1 MDSSMIEP
9 VILATGAVLQS
20 EFGDS
25 ARRFHE
31 EGFTVRPVPCDL
43 QIEKGVDAAMAIG
56 RAPGSWAQARSEFIC
71 LTYLLTLLTYTGH

>member
-43 QIEKGVDAAMAIG
+43 QIEKGVDAAMAMAVRFTNPRRWVRG
-56 RAPGSWAQARSEFIC
+56 VNVLGS
-71 LTYLLTLLTYTGH
+71 L